1 MAAVSVSALGCAPWR
16 CSRAP
21 IGIAVATLSAAA
33 LLCSSAA
40 ASPSSTLV
48 IRPGV
53 GIAKLRLGMTEAQV
67 RRAMGRPRF
76 VVPRQASFGLRSVEY
91 QYGFADYTVRLAG
104 PRGRLRAVRVG
115 TTLVRER
122 TPSGVGVGSAERA
135 ILRVHRSL
143 RCQALRTNR
152 YGSVRLVATI
162 QRECT
167 LFAPS
172 GRRTIFTTD
181 VLERPFEVVTP
192 EIWARRARVIEV
204 SVAVAA

>member
-1 MAAVSVSALGCAPWR
+1 MRHVVLAPVVAALA
-16 CSRAP
+16 
-21 IGIAVATLSAAA
+21 AAA
-33 LLCSSAA
+33 LLCSGAA
-40 ASPSSTLV
+40 AAPTSALV

-67 RRAMGRPRF
+67 RRAMGKPRF
-76 VVPRQASFGLRSVEY
+76 VVRRQTSFGLRSVEY
-91 QYGFADYTVRLAG
+91 QYGFAAYTVRLAG

-115 TTLVRER
+115 TTLLRER
-122 TPSGVGVGSAERA
+122 TPAGVGVGSAERK
-135 ILRVHRSL
+135 LRQMYRAL
-143 RCQALRTNR
+143 RCQPLRTER
-152 YGSVRLVATI
+152 HGSVQLVVTI

-181 VLERPFEVVTP
+181 VAERMFEVITP

-204 SVAVAA
+204 SVAVAT

>member
-1 MAAVSVSALGCAPWR
+1 MRSVALLAVVVAAL
-16 CSRAP
+16 
-21 IGIAVATLSAAA
+21 AAA
-33 LLCSSAA
+33 EASAEPESILGTEA
-40 ASPSSTLV
+40 NLA
-48 IRPGV
+48 IRPAQSIGK
-53 GIAKLRLGMTEAQV
+53 ILLGMTEAQV

-76 VVPRQASFGLRSVEY
+76 VVRRQASFGLRSVEY
-91 QYGFADYTVRLAG
+91 QYGLAEYTVRLAG

-135 ILRVHRSL
+135 ILRAHRAL
-143 RCQALRTNR
+143 RCQPLRTNR